1 MTDARD
7 QRSTASNPIVVA
19 VDGSAGSERAV
30 RWCAEMAPRL
40 DAEVVAVHAISIPFE
55 GLSSLE
61 VPANPVVDE
70 QWHRDLETTLAD
82 EWCEPLADLPH
93 RSQVVEGHPAHVIV
107 AVAREEDASMI
118 VAGSRGRGGF
128 SELLLGSVSHQ
139 LTHHADRPVVIIPPP
154 ER

>member
-1 MTDARD
+1 MADARD
-7 QRSTASNPIVVA
+7 DRSPTSKPIVVA
-19 VDGSAGSERAV
+19 VDGSDGSERAL
-30 RWCAEMAPRL
+30 RWCAEIAPSL
-40 DAEVVAVHAISIPFE
+40 GAEVVAVHAISIPFE

-61 VPANPVVDE
+61 VPANPVIDE
-70 QWHRDLETTLAD
+70 QWLQDLETTLAD
-82 EWCEPLADLPH
+82 EWCAPLADLPH
-93 RSQVVEGHPAHVIV
+93 RSQVIEGHPAHVIV
-107 AVAREEDASMI
+107 AVARDEDASMI